1 MEKKVNIEMVVMKIS
16 RSKNLHDE
24 ETPWVTG
31 SDYKTMLRNKKREL
45 QLPVGRK
52 MPARNSTDIA
62 PNENM
67 VQNHLNIA
75 LLNIL

>member
-31 SDYKTMLRNKKREL
+31 SDYKTMLRNKKT
-45 QLPVGRK
+45 G
-52 MPARNSTDIA
+52 A
-62 PNENM
+62 PNENI
-67 VQNHLNIA
+67 VQKHLNIA
-75 LLNIL
+75 LLNVF

>member
-24 ETPWVTG
+24 ETPWVTE

-45 QLPVGRK
+45 QLPVGTAS
-52 MPARNSTDIA
+52 P
-62 PNENM
+62 
-67 VQNHLNIA
+67 
-75 LLNIL
+75 

>member
-31 SDYKTMLRNKKREL
+31 SDYKTMLRTEKERASTTSWKKDAS
-45 QLPVGRK
+45 P
-52 MPARNSTDIA
+52 
-62 PNENM
+62 
-67 VQNHLNIA
+67 
-75 LLNIL
+75 